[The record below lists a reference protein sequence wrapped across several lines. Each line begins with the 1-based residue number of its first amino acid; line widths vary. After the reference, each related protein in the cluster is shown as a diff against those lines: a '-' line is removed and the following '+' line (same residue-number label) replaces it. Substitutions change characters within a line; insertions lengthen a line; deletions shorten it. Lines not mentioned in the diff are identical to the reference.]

1 MSRPF
6 DKLKS
11 SLNDLIFEDNTE
23 SEPEQEVEQQLEP
36 EAKPVEDVFAMH
48 DEPARAFRTEHEP
61 AFKEP
66 EPVVEDNLEAEPQ
79 PNLNP
84 EEEDGPVVEVK
95 PVGTSVITESTV
107 ITGNMKTESHVK
119 VEGVIQGNV
128 ETKANITIV
137 GGKVIGN
144 IKGGMVGTKAAMV
157 KGDIVSNEI
166 VEILEESYIEGNIMG
181 DKIYI
186 AGHIIGNINS
196 TGTLSL
202 SSNAIV
208 EGDIITKKLRVDEDA
223 IINGKISMN
232 R

>member
-23 SEPEQEVEQQLEP
+23 QEPEQKQ
-36 EAKPVEDVFAMH
+36 PVEDAFSSH
-48 DEPARAFRTEHEP
+48 EEPLHTFRTEHEP

-66 EPVVEDNLEAEPQ
+66 DPVVEQNLETEPQ
-79 PNLNP
+79 PQSQLNP

-144 IKGGMVGTKAAMV
+144 IKGGMVGTKAAMI

-166 VEILEESYIEGNIMG
+166 VEILEESFIEGNIMG

-202 SSNAIV
+202 SSNAVV
-208 EGDIITKKLRVDEDA
+208 EGDIITKRLRVEEDA

>member
-1 MSRPF
+1 MTGPF

-11 SLNDLIFEDNTE
+11 SLNDLIFEEDNE
-23 SEPEQEVEQQLEP
+23 EPEVQPQVEPASAFSSMTDSDTTIDVDHDTIFKRPEVE
-36 EAKPVEDVFAMH
+36 PV
-48 DEPARAFRTEHEP
+48 
-61 AFKEP
+61 KEEKP
-66 EPVVEDNLEAEPQ
+66 EPQPQ
-79 PNLNP
+79 PNLDP
-84 EEEDGPVVEVK
+84 EEQEAPVTEVK
-95 PVGTSVITESTV
+95 PIGTSVITESTI

-119 VEGVIQGNV
+119 VEGMIQGNV

-144 IKGGMVGTKAAMV
+144 VKGGMVGTKSAMV
-157 KGDIVSNEI
+157 KGDIVSHEI
-166 VEILEESYIEGNIMG
+166 VEILEESLVEGNIMG
-181 DKIYI
+181 DKVYI

-202 SSNAIV
+202 AGSAIV
-208 EGDIITKKLRVDEDA
+208 EGDIITRKLRVEEDA